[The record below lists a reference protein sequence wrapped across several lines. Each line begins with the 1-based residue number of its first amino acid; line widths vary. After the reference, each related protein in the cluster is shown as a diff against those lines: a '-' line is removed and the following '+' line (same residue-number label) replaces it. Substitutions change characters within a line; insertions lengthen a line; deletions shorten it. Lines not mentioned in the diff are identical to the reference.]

1 MNARPEKPPPAR
13 PLPRRQNI
21 PRPTLQHKNNFTMK
35 RNKTA
40 LKPKSTQLTVLP
52 SVDKGP
58 QKSPKVV
65 LPPISKDRKN
75 TQSGLSLYQHP
86 SLPPICTSPQKTSHR
101 ESSQQQAGTQS
112 GKTCPEETS
121 GSEDQR
127 VNKTPSVE
135 TPAMSPEAVLRE
147 SKPYLTEYE
156 LEEIQDYQQ
165 VWYLGKEASKTR
177 YSNVTETQDMECFN
191 SGYDTEE
198 GFYKAIISDH
208 LAYRFEIL
216 AVIGTGYSGQ
226 VLKCIDHK
234 TMELVAIKV
243 IRSKDSVHQVGKAEV
258 RNLEALRELD
268 KTNTANIVHM
278 KENFY
283 FRNHL
288 CITFELFEKDLYKAL
303 RDSSRRGL
311 SEKEVRKYATDV
323 LKCLQLLKKRR
334 MIHGDL
340 KPDNI
345 LLYKRGSE
353 KRTAVCDFGG
363 SYFVKH
369 RHQPLIH
376 TLYYVSP
383 EMLLGK
389 RCSPAIDMW
398 SLGCVLAEL
407 HLGRCLFRGC
417 NYKDQFSCIMKVL
430 GIPPP
435 EVLVQAPKKSDF
447 FGAPGPSS
455 NKKPALLKRE
465 KMPPVQLPAV
475 KKTKAKKGVNVSE
488 QCVSIWT
495 ADLYQ
500 LGLAPPPY
508 DLKDEQF
515 IDFPNK
521 TDPAVRGCAPSVRHT
536 ALLQTDGQT
545 DRQTAASRRR
555 KRRKDVWYHAAVGV
569 LEFVLVVGDRRE
581 CAERGSDP
589 AGRPGASP
597 GQPERHVPRGGGA
610 DGGYQ
615 AHTGGGSGSD
625 NYREC

>member
-1 MNARPEKPPPAR
+1 
-13 PLPRRQNI
+13 
-21 PRPTLQHKNNFTMK
+21 
-35 RNKTA
+35 
-40 LKPKSTQLTVLP
+40 
-52 SVDKGP
+52 
-58 QKSPKVV
+58 
-65 LPPISKDRKN
+65 
-75 TQSGLSLYQHP
+75 
-86 SLPPICTSPQKTSHR
+86 
-101 ESSQQQAGTQS
+101 
-112 GKTCPEETS
+112 
-121 GSEDQR
+121 
-127 VNKTPSVE
+127 
-135 TPAMSPEAVLRE
+135 
-147 SKPYLTEYE
+147 E

-198 GFYKAIISDH
+198 GFYKIISDH

-340 KPDNI
+340 KPLNI
-345 LLYKRGSE
+345 LLNK
-353 KRTAVCDFGG
+353 TVDV
-363 SYFVKH
+363 VKTLIFPTSPSTD
-369 RHQPLIH
+369 QPLIH

-417 NYKDQFSCIMKVL
+417 NYKDQFSCIMKKVVML
-430 GIPPP
+430 IGVP
-435 EVLVQAPKKSDF
+435 AGKK
-447 FGAPGPSS
+447 
-455 NKKPALLKRE
+455 
-465 KMPPVQLPAV
+465 KMPG
-475 KKTKAKKGVNVSE
+475 KESKA
-488 QCVSIWT
+488 C
-495 ADLYQ
+495 
-500 LGLAPPPY
+500 
-508 DLKDEQF
+508 
-515 IDFPNK
+515 
-521 TDPAVRGCAPSVRHT
+521 
-536 ALLQTDGQT
+536 
-545 DRQTAASRRR
+545 
-555 KRRKDVWYHAAVGV
+555 
-569 LEFVLVVGDRRE
+569 
-581 CAERGSDP
+581 
-589 AGRPGASP
+589 SP
-597 GQPERHVPRGGGA
+597 GRIRSAPLQ
-610 DGGYQ
+610 
-615 AHTGGGSGSD
+615 
-625 NYREC
+625 

>member
-13 PLPRRQNI
+13 LLPRRQNI

-35 RNKTA
+35 SNKTA

-58 QKSPKVV
+58 QKTPKVV
-65 LPPISKDRKN
+65 LPPFSKDRKN
-75 TQSGLSLYQHP
+75 TQSGLSLHQHP
-86 SLPPICTSPQKTSHR
+86 SLPPICTSQQKTSHQ
-101 ESSQQQAGTQS
+101 EASQQQAGTQS

-121 GSEDQR
+121 GFKEDQR

-156 LEEIQDYQQ
+156 LEEIQDYEQ

-177 YSNVTETQDMECFN
+177 YSNVTETQDMEYFN

-303 RDSSRRGL
+303 RDSNRRGL
-311 SEKEVRKYATDV
+311 SEKEVRRYTTDV

-376 TLYYVSP
+376 TLYYMSP

-447 FGAPGPSS
+447 FDSDGIPLKIKDIRRHSSTLTKHLNSKSAYFVDFIECCLDYDPTKRMTPEKAFQHPWILMKEIKPVTSAGKTRSGAPGPSS

-465 KMPPVQLPAV
+465 KMPPVQLPPV
-475 KKTKAKKGVNVSE
+475 KKTKAKKGGN
-488 QCVSIWT
+488 
-495 ADLYQ
+495 
-500 LGLAPPPY
+500 
-508 DLKDEQF
+508 
-515 IDFPNK
+515 
-521 TDPAVRGCAPSVRHT
+521 
-536 ALLQTDGQT
+536 
-545 DRQTAASRRR
+545 
-555 KRRKDVWYHAAVGV
+555 
-569 LEFVLVVGDRRE
+569 
-581 CAERGSDP
+581 
-589 AGRPGASP
+589 
-597 GQPERHVPRGGGA
+597 
-610 DGGYQ
+610 
-615 AHTGGGSGSD
+615 
-625 NYREC
+625 